1 MKLLHTTTTTL
12 NTRNFNK
19 VSEDIIA
26 TLYAVSPEMQDIYD
40 IHINYIDDSW
50 RIDFIPFNDN
60 LPVLKVD
67 TYVDFEDN
75 GSQTLRVDPT
85 GLEKFPTSFNLKDR
99 NKSYDLCVNYMAIFD
114 FIVSLYDYE
123 YTF

>member
-85 GLEKFPTSFNLKDR
+85 GLEKFPTSFNLKDK

>member
-26 TLYAVSPEMQDIYD
+26 TLYTVSPEMQDIYD

-99 NKSYDLCVNYMAIFD
+99 NKSYDLCENYMAIFD

>member
-19 VSEDIIA
+19 VSEDIIS
-26 TLYAVSPEMQDIYD
+26 TLYTVSPEMQDIYD

-67 TYVDFEDN
+67 TYVDFKDN

>member
-19 VSEDIIA
+19 VSEDIIS
-26 TLYAVSPEMQDIYD
+26 TLYTVSPEMQDIYD

>member
-19 VSEDIIA
+19 VSDKIINALYDIN
-26 TLYAVSPEMQDIYD
+26 PEIQNIYD
-40 IHINYIDDSW
+40 IHINYIEDSW

-67 TYVDFEDN
+67 THIEYEDN
-75 GSQTLRVDPT
+75 VEYLKISPME
-85 GLEKFPTSFNLKDR
+85 LEKFPTAFNLKSE
-99 NKSYDLCVNYMAIFD
+99 KQSYDLCINYMAIFD
-114 FIVSLYDYE
+114 FIVSLYDFEYE
-123 YTF
+123 VG

>member
-123 YTF
+123 YMF